1 MGWWRSLRRV
11 LPRLVFV
18 LYCLEAGLF
27 LCLIP
32 WRDGWVVLV
41 DQFAVDAMRPYLRSS
56 FIRALICGF
65 GVVHLLWALH
75 DLHDLLRRS
84 EDVAPG

>member
-1 MGWWRSLRRV
+1 MAWWQSLRRV

-27 LCLIP
+27 LALIP
-32 WRDGWVVLV
+32 WREAWTLLV
-41 DQFAVDAMRPYLRSS
+41 DQFAIDSLRPYLRSS
-56 FIRALICGF
+56 FVRALICGF

-75 DLHDLLRRS
+75 DLHDLL
-84 EDVAPG
+84 APSDDAPAG